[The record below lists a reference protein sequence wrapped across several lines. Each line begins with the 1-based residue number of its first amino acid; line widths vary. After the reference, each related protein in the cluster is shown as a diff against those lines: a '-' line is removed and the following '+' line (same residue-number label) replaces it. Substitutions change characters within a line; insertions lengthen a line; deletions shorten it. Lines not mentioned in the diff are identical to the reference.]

1 MSETK
6 DAVVETEETTKK
18 KKKRKSIVS
27 EENQQ
32 KIKKNWTGFWGEFKK
47 FISKGNVLDMAIGV
61 VIGAAFSKIVTSL
74 VNDIIT
80 PVITWLFG
88 KQDLSEFA
96 ITLRAATET
105 EKALLLCYGKWLQ
118 TIIDFL
124 LVAFCMF
131 MVLRIV
137 MRARTGLKKLTRK
150 EKKELKKAGQ
160 ELPPPPPPQPIETQ
174 EDILRDIRDLLK
186 INNTTIS
193 TQIIDEKQ

>member
-193 TQIIDEKQ
+193 TQIIDDK

>member
-18 KKKRKSIVS
+18 KKKRKTIVS

-160 ELPPPPPPQPIETQ
+160 ELPPPPPPQPVETQ

-193 TQIIDEKQ
+193 TQIIDEK

>member
-193 TQIIDEKQ
+193 TQIIDEK